1 MEFIEYSHRHADAII
16 ASDELLKERY
26 NQLTGT
32 IKEMTEEELLKDFIE
47 QKEKHTKK
55 KTAFKSMTPSINKL
69 LKSKMLDI
77 PGWEAEVD
85 IFNAEEDNIINS
97 EWRLDFACDNAF
109 CVEVAFNNGEAITW
123 NLLKPVLS

>member
-47 QKEKHTKK
+47 QKEKHTKRL
-55 KTAFKSMTPSINKL
+55 L
-69 LKSKMLDI
+69 LK
-77 PGWEAEVD
+77 V
-85 IFNAEEDNIINS
+85 
-97 EWRLDFACDNAF
+97 
-109 CVEVAFNNGEAITW
+109 
-123 NLLKPVLS
+123 